1 MADCN
6 KTVDF
11 LRTLARYC
19 RGRRCSD
26 CALCPKIDGEA
37 ARESCISMVGDI
49 GLVYAETIIPPLQ
62 RWADAHPAETW
73 LERLQKALPEC
84 NAHSVVTNM
93 CPGECFQGGPGCDDC
108 PYDNKGKVGAIDCYQ
123 CWWQEAVDEL

>member
-1 MADCN
+1 MADCK

-11 LRTLARYC
+11 LRTLKRYC
-19 RGRRCSD
+19 HGRRCSD

-49 GLVYAETIIPPLQ
+49 GLAYAETIIPPLQ

-73 LERLQKALPEC
+73 QQRLKRLLPEC
-84 NAHSVVTNM
+84 NLASVVRGS
-93 CPGECFQGGPGCDDC
+93 CPGEFFVAAPGRDDCQYDKREPPAVRCPGCW
-108 PYDNKGKVGAIDCYQ
+108 G
-123 CWWQEAVDEL
+123 QEAVDEL